1 MDAPRRPQPG
11 RAVAVAALL
20 VAVGL
25 IGLALSDF
33 GDLATP
39 LAGVLVFCAV
49 AAELVAARYSS
60 MTISAAFAA
69 DMLAIGFLGPGPAFV
84 IPALSYLAVWVVE
97 RYRWQALLIN
107 IAGSSTPALL
117 VAYGFAAIDPPRS
130 GPEFVALLVLAT
142 AMTMALNFAVV
153 APLMAILDGRAVGP
167 RLRGAPGRLAGGPS
181 PRGLT
186 GLLPAVALNCALV
199 GVIAEIYAEFGL
211 IALAFVGLNV
221 IAFTYML
228 RLVVVARERA
238 RQYANLSWGVLS
250 GLVKTLDER
259 DSRAARHCAAVAA
272 FSRDLAEQLGMS
284 RRDQELAH
292 TAGLLHDIGKFA
304 LSDRVMERG
313 GKLQD
318 SDWRGIRRHPDIGA
332 ELLREI
338 GVYGPVAD
346 IVRAHHERID
356 GRGYPRGMHGEDIP
370 PIARVVAVAEVYNTL
385 TAPDTYRT
393 PMTSFEALNELRRV
407 AGKQLDAEYV
417 EALATLLSGRGVG
430 YRHADEADFDRE
442 LDMERR
448 LNEAVAP

>member
-1 MDAPRRPQPG
+1 MDAPRRPQPSIAA
-11 RAVAVAALL
+11 AVAGLL
-20 VAVGL
+20 VVVGL
-25 IGLALSDF
+25 VGLALSDLS
-33 GDLATP
+33 DLFTA
-39 LAGVLVFCAV
+39 LAALLTICAV

-69 DMLAIGFLGPGPAFV
+69 GMLAVGFLGPAPAFV
-84 IPALSYLAVWVVE
+84 IPALSYLAVWIVE
-97 RYRWQALLIN
+97 RYRWRALLIN
-107 IAGSSTPALL
+107 IAGSSTPTLL

-130 GPEFVALLVLAT
+130 GPAFVALLILAT
-142 AMTMALNFAVV
+142 VATMALNFAVV
-153 APLMAILDGRAVGP
+153 APLMAILDGRSVVQS
-167 RLRGAPGRLAGGPS
+167 L
-181 PRGLT
+181 RGLT
-186 GLLPAVALNCALV
+186 GLVPAVGLHCALV
-199 GVIAEIYAEFGL
+199 ALIAEIYAEIGL
-211 IALAFVGLNV
+211 VALAFVGLNV

-228 RLVVVARERA
+228 RLVVVARERT
-238 RQYANLSWGVLS
+238 REYANLSWGVLS
-250 GLVKTLDER
+250 SLVRTLEER

-284 RRDQELAH
+284 RREQELAH

-313 GKLQD
+313 GKLLD

-332 ELLREI
+332 RLLRDI

-346 IVRAHHERID
+346 IVRAHHERVD
-356 GRGYPRGMHGEDIP
+356 GRGYPRGLKGEDIP
-370 PIARVVAVAEVYNTL
+370 AIARVVAVAEVYDTL

-407 AGKQLDAEYV
+407 AGKQLDGDYV
-417 EALATLLSGRGVG
+417 EALAELLAGRGVD

-448 LNEAVAP
+448 LNEAVAR

>member
-1 MDAPRRPQPG
+1 MDALRRPQPT
-11 RAVAVAALL
+11 RATAIAGLLIAAGVA
-20 VAVGL
+20 
-25 IGLALSDF
+25 GLAVSDL

-39 LAGVLVFCAV
+39 LAAILLSVAI
-49 AAELVAARYSS
+49 AAELTAARYSAS
-60 MTISAAFAA
+60 LAVSAAFAA
-69 DMLAIGFLGPGPAFV
+69 DMLAIGFLGPAPAFV
-84 IPALSYLAVWVVE
+84 IPALVYVTVWIVQ
-97 RYRWQALLIN
+97 RYRWRAMVIN
-107 IAGSSTPALL
+107 VAGSATPALV
-117 VAYGFAAIDPPRS
+117 VAYAFAAIDPEH
-130 GPEFVALLVLAT
+130 GGLVFVLLLMAAT
-142 AMTMALNFAVV
+142 AVTMALNILTVPA
-153 APLMAILDGRAVGP
+153 LIAILDGASVTAS
-167 RLRGAPGRLAGGPS
+167 LRS
-181 PRGLT
+181 MRGIF
-186 GLLPAVALNCALV
+186 PAVALNCALV
-199 GVIAEIYAEFGL
+199 GVIAEIYAEAGL
-211 IALAFVGLNV
+211 TALAFIGLNV

-284 RRDQELAH
+284 RREQELAH

-332 ELLREI
+332 ELLRDI

-346 IVRAHHERID
+346 IVRAHHERVD
-356 GRGYPRGMHGEDIP
+356 GRGYPRGLRGDEIP
-370 PIARVVAVAEVYNTL
+370 PIARVVAVAEVYDTL

-407 AGKQLDAEYV
+407 ASKQLDANYV
-417 EALATLLSGRGVG
+417 EALAALLSGRGVD

>member
-1 MDAPRRPQPG
+1 VTDPRRPQPS
-11 RAVAVAALL
+11 RATALAGLL
-20 VAVGL
+20 VAAGLVGL
-25 IGLALSDF
+25 AFS
-33 GDLATP
+33 DLADLVTP
-39 LAGVLVFCAV
+39 LAAILASFALV
-49 AAELVAARYSS
+49 AEIGAARYSAS
-60 MTISAAFAA
+60 LAVSAAFVA
-69 DMLAIGFLGPGPAFV
+69 DMLAIGFLGPAPAFV
-84 IPALSYLAVWVVE
+84 IPAISYLAVWVVE
-97 RYRWQALLIN
+97 RYRWRALLIN
-107 IAGSSTPALL
+107 VAGASTPAL
-117 VAYGFAAIDPPRS
+117 VVGYAFQAIGPPHG
-130 GPEFVALLVLAT
+130 GPEFVGLLVLAT
-142 AMTMALNFAVV
+142 AATMALNAAIVP
-153 APLMAILDGRAVGP
+153 PLMAILDGRSIGQSMRAV
-167 RLRGAPGRLAGGPS
+167 
-181 PRGLT
+181 T
-186 GLLPAVALNCALV
+186 GLLPAVAINCLLV
-199 GVIAEIYAEFGL
+199 AVIAEIYAEAGL
-211 IALAFVGLNV
+211 VALAFVALNV

-228 RLVVVARERA
+228 RLLVVARERT
-238 RQYANLSWGVLS
+238 REYANLSWGVLS

-313 GKLQD
+313 GKLLD

-332 ELLREI
+332 ELLRDI

-346 IVRAHHERID
+346 IVRAHHERVD
-356 GRGYPRGMHGEDIP
+356 GRGYPRGLRADDIP
-370 PIARVVAVAEVYNTL
+370 PIARVVAVAEVYDTL

-407 AGKQLDAEYV
+407 SGKQLDGVYV
-417 EALATLLSGRGVG
+417 EALAELLAGRGVD